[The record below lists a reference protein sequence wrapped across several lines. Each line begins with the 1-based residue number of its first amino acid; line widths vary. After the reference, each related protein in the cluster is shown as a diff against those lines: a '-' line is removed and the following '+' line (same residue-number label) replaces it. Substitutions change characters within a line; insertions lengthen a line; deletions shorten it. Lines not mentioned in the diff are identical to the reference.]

1 MLPIPHQ
8 FKQLHLLCLLF
19 CFCLEG
25 VSKNE
30 SYQKYTCEALDFK
43 GEAVAFKATSSGI
56 LEILKHCI
64 EVCYKQKIKLTFYIF
79 KYLIFFQV
87 MNQRETAWES
97 MLEKEINNRKDL
109 EEVVRTLS
117 LVDGLTD
124 QERAQ
129 VLAGADLTVCITNN

>member
-1 MLPIPHQ
+1 MYINIFFP
-8 FKQLHLLCLLF
+8 
-19 CFCLEG
+19 EG
-25 VSKNE
+25 LSKNE

-43 GEAVAFKATSSGI
+43 GEAVSFKATSSGI

-64 EVCYKQKIKLTFYIF
+64 EVCLKHKKQEIDQDILIKY
-79 KYLIFFQV
+79 FFQV
-87 MNQRETAWES
+87 MNQREAAWES

-129 VLAGADLTVCITNN
+129 VLSGADLTVCITYNPMCIIIK

>member
-1 MLPIPHQ
+1 
-8 FKQLHLLCLLF
+8 
-19 CFCLEG
+19 
-25 VSKNE
+25 
-30 SYQKYTCEALDFK
+30 
-43 GEAVAFKATSSGI
+43 
-56 LEILKHCI
+56 
-64 EVCYKQKIKLTFYIF
+64 
-79 KYLIFFQV
+79 

-129 VLAGADLTVCITNN
+129 VLAGADLTVCIIINICLGFSLFQYKSSNCIIF

>member
-1 MLPIPHQ
+1 
-8 FKQLHLLCLLF
+8 
-19 CFCLEG
+19 
-25 VSKNE
+25 
-30 SYQKYTCEALDFK
+30 
-43 GEAVAFKATSSGI
+43 
-56 LEILKHCI
+56 
-64 EVCYKQKIKLTFYIF
+64 
-79 KYLIFFQV
+79 

-129 VLAGADLTVCITNN
+129 VLSGADLTVCIIFLHFSIIYDK

>member
-1 MLPIPHQ
+1 
-8 FKQLHLLCLLF
+8 
-19 CFCLEG
+19 
-25 VSKNE
+25 
-30 SYQKYTCEALDFK
+30 
-43 GEAVAFKATSSGI
+43 
-56 LEILKHCI
+56 
-64 EVCYKQKIKLTFYIF
+64 
-79 KYLIFFQV
+79 

-129 VLAGADLTVCITNN
+129 VLAGADLTVCIINLPPICLDFPLFIYKLYIIAL

>member
-1 MLPIPHQ
+1 
-8 FKQLHLLCLLF
+8 
-19 CFCLEG
+19 
-25 VSKNE
+25 
-30 SYQKYTCEALDFK
+30 
-43 GEAVAFKATSSGI
+43 
-56 LEILKHCI
+56 
-64 EVCYKQKIKLTFYIF
+64 
-79 KYLIFFQV
+79 

-129 VLAGADLTVCITNN
+129 VLAGADLTVCIISCLPICLDFPLFIYKSYIIAL

>member
-1 MLPIPHQ
+1 
-8 FKQLHLLCLLF
+8 
-19 CFCLEG
+19 
-25 VSKNE
+25 
-30 SYQKYTCEALDFK
+30 
-43 GEAVAFKATSSGI
+43 
-56 LEILKHCI
+56 
-64 EVCYKQKIKLTFYIF
+64 
-79 KYLIFFQV
+79 

-129 VLAGADLTVCITNN
+129 VLAGADLTVCIINYLFIFSTISLQIIQSHYK

>member
-1 MLPIPHQ
+1 
-8 FKQLHLLCLLF
+8 
-19 CFCLEG
+19 
-25 VSKNE
+25 
-30 SYQKYTCEALDFK
+30 
-43 GEAVAFKATSSGI
+43 
-56 LEILKHCI
+56 
-64 EVCYKQKIKLTFYIF
+64 
-79 KYLIFFQV
+79 

-129 VLAGADLTVCITNN
+129 VLAGADLTVCITICLGFSLFQYKSANFIISKST

>member
-1 MLPIPHQ
+1 
-8 FKQLHLLCLLF
+8 
-19 CFCLEG
+19 
-25 VSKNE
+25 
-30 SYQKYTCEALDFK
+30 
-43 GEAVAFKATSSGI
+43 
-56 LEILKHCI
+56 
-64 EVCYKQKIKLTFYIF
+64 
-79 KYLIFFQV
+79 

-129 VLAGADLTVCITNN
+129 VLAGADLTVCIINSLHICLDFPLFIYKLYIIAL